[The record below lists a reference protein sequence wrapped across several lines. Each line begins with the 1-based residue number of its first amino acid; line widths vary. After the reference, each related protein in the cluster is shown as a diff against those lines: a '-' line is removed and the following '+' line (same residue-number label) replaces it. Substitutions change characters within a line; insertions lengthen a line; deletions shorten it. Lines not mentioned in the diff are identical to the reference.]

1 MICIML
7 LLVLTYQYGF
17 SEAST
22 CESKY
27 KCKESKTSATFAY
40 ISMNKLNNT
49 KLNGTILSTHYV
61 ENTTRCNKLC
71 AMHDGCF
78 SINFG
83 PKNASTFVCQL
94 LGEDRRTNAALLV
107 NTTGWSLFTTASK
120 CDDNPCKPSIE
131 RCLPHYR
138 NDSYACV
145 FSNPYHLPL
154 MNFTFDEDNKCSGCK
169 ASAYWPGGKRINVP
183 DRITKVMYLPE
194 STKYGNGASLTPVGC
209 LKDLSSAFPGSCDSD
224 GFVFSF
230 WYRTFMRSLGDALLF
245 QSFNNGFYVRIN
257 YRNAERKTASW
268 SIYLHTSSYDYRFV
282 NYEGPDASQWIHF
295 VFKFDIANDLFSV
308 FINGIHAF
316 NGEKVTKSRNG
327 DNTQLKV
334 AWKYTSGKKYNAM
347 FDDIVYYNRLL
358 SNEEILNLHKEQ
370 ATH

>member
-1 MICIML
+1 MD
-7 LLVLTYQYGF
+7 
-17 SEAST
+17 
-22 CESKY
+22 
-27 KCKESKTSATFAY
+27 
-40 ISMNKLNNT
+40 KLDNT

-61 ENTTRCNKLC
+61 ASTARCNKLC
-71 AMHDGCF
+71 AKHEGCF
-78 SINFG
+78 STNVG
-83 PKNASTFVCQL
+83 PNNASTFVCQL

-107 NTTGWSLFTTASK
+107 NATGWSLFTTASR
-120 CDDNPCKPSIE
+120 CDDNPCKPNIE

-138 NDSYACV
+138 NNSYTCV
-145 FSNPYHLPL
+145 LSDPYHLPL

-169 ASAYWPGGKRINVP
+169 ASAHWAAGKRINVP

-194 STKYGNGASLTPVGC
+194 KIETGNGPSLHAEGC
-209 LKDLSSAFPGSCDSD
+209 LKDLSPAFPGSCHSD

-230 WYRTFMRSLGDALLF
+230 WYRTFMRSLGSPHLF
-245 QSFNNGFYVRIN
+245 QTPSNGFYVRISN
-257 YRNAERKTASW
+257 RNAESRTASW
-268 SIYLHTSSYDYRFV
+268 TITFLTASYTYRFE

-316 NGEKVTKSRNG
+316 DGEKFARSPNG
-327 DNTQLKV
+327 DNTQLKL
-334 AWKYTSGKKYNAM
+334 AWKYTSGIKNYAM

-358 SNEEILNLHKEQ
+358 SNEEILNLHQEQ